1 MRKCLF
7 ILLSILLVPATYG
20 AEKIPLYKDYLQP
33 VDVRVH
39 DLLSRMTL
47 EEKVAQMCQYVGPDH
62 IRQNEAR
69 LNGKRINKNDDAHAF
84 YPNVPIDSLLKL
96 VEKGWVGSFLHV
108 VTVQESNFLQ
118 TLALKSRLQIPL
130 LIGIDAIH
138 GTALVSGATVYP
150 SPITMASSFDTV
162 LVRESARETAKEMRV
177 TGSQWTFTPNL
188 DVARDPRWGRVGETF
203 GEDPYLV
210 SRMGVAMIKGFQ
222 GNKLSDRNS
231 VLSCMKHLIAGSE
244 PVNGTNAAP
253 MDVSERTLREVF
265 LPPYKA
271 AIKEG
276 NVFSAMAAHNE
287 LNGIPCHGNKWLL
300 SDILRDEFHFKGFV
314 VSDWM
319 DVERMCDLHH
329 FVPTFEDAY
338 YESINAG
345 LDMHMHGPGFF
356 ESVIK
361 MVREGRISEERINQS
376 VARILEAKFRLG
388 LFENPFGDE
397 IQYKKILFNAEHKK
411 TALQLAEESIV
422 LLKNEQNLLPIDFSK
437 IKNVFVTGPNAN
449 NQSILGDWALQQP
462 AENVMT
468 ILQGII
474 QVAGKEKVSFFDYG
488 SNVKSD
494 DENKISNAVA
504 MAKKANLAIVVV
516 GSNPLR
522 YQQGLKTSGENV
534 DRQGLDL
541 MGLQEQLVERIY
553 ATGVPTIV
561 VLVGGRPLAINWI
574 AKNIPAVIEAWEPG
588 NMGGLALANI
598 LAGNVNPSA
607 KLPLTM
613 PRSVGQIQM
622 IYNYKPSQYFHP
634 YIDGPSTPLYPFGYG
649 LSYTSFSI
657 SDIKLSQSVIGK
669 TDSVTVTAKITNT
682 GKVKGTEVAQ
692 LYIHDVYSSAT
703 RPVKELKDFMRV
715 DINPGESKDI
725 HFKITPDKLAFYNRN
740 MIYGVESG
748 DFEIMI
754 GNSSRDEDLM
764 KTTLTVK

>member
-561 VLVGGRPLAINWI
+561 VLVGGRPLTVNWI
-574 AKNIPAVIEAWEPG
+574 AENVPAVIQAWEPG
-588 NMGGLALANI
+588 NMGGLAIANI
-598 LAGNVNPSA
+598 LTGKVNPSG
-607 KLPLTM
+607 KLPVTM